1 MYFSLLNYKFLF
13 IITLFNSFLSL
24 LIEDSDLKITDNYID
39 DIILNSSNNYT
50 IKFNISLL
58 DNQNIYLSLI
68 SKNNSNFTI
77 NSKIKNTTT
86 NSFSKMINNT
96 EVGDNICNI
105 KINSSNDNIIQIIHI
120 KNNSYSSYRKITED
134 DDETIEIKK
143 KFYNFVKFL
152 DDDKNI
158 KVEIKFKDNL
168 KNNVTYGIVRLLSEN
183 ENYIPRVETFLN
195 KGLIEN
201 YGYKKVNKE
210 KSFEIK
216 DIEYDKDDKKN
227 GIYTAFILSINS
239 TANIEHDYSIIIN
252 EDIMNEFLIGSIV
265 VALIF
270 AVITFFL
277 IRRKQNVG
285 EKKTGEEFYEEK
297 REEEK
302 EP

>member
-77 NSKIKNTTT
+77 NSNFKNATTK
-86 NSFSKMINNT
+86 SFSNMINST
-96 EVGDNICNI
+96 EVGDNICTIN
-105 KINSSNDNIIQIIHI
+105 INSSNDNIIQIIHI

-168 KNNVTYGIVRLLSEN
+168 KNNVICGIVRLLSNN
-183 ENYIPRVETFLN
+183 ENYIPRVETFKD
-195 KGLIEN
+195 KGLIDKYN
-201 YGYKKVNKE
+201 NKKIKKE

-216 DIEYDKDDKKN
+216 NIEYDKDDKKN

-252 EDIMNEFLIGSIV
+252 EDIMNEFLIGSII

-297 REEEK
+297 QEEEK

>member
-297 REEEK
+297 QEEEK